1 MLAGATGSWSWDSIL
16 TCFKTTCF
24 IRPSAL
30 NEPSW
35 KNVAAFITES
45 LLSLSVSSHHSR
57 LTQSLSS
64 TLFFSYTFFFLSRAV
79 VLIIWTTHSF
89 YLLFKKT
96 SSTKQS
102 SVPDTIVSSS
112 SGFPGLGPASV
123 HCSQL
128 PQYIL
133 LFFLNV
139 ALLIPEAGICPFPF
153 SFSLQHH
160 IHWDSTVQS
169 VNMVYKTC
177 HMLQLTQRNAVKRAD
192 YVTQTLSKRGL
203 VLT

>member
-79 VLIIWTTHSF
+79 VFIIWTTHSF

-96 SSTKQS
+96 SSTKRS

-133 LFFLNV
+133 LFFFLM
-139 ALLIPEAGICPFPF
+139 LLYWSLRQEFVLFLSPFP
-153 SFSLQHH
+153 S
-160 IHWDSTVQS
+160 STTFIETVLYNLS
-169 VNMVYKTC
+169 TWSIRPATC
-177 HMLQLTQRNAVKRAD
+177 C
-192 YVTQTLSKRGL
+192 S
-203 VLT
+203 

>member
-133 LFFLNV
+133 LFFFKCCSIDPWGRNLS
-139 ALLIPEAGICPFPF
+139 F
-153 SFSLQHH
+153 SFLLFPPAPHSLRQYCTICQH
-160 IHWDSTVQS
+160 
-169 VNMVYKTC
+169 
-177 HMLQLTQRNAVKRAD
+177 
-192 YVTQTLSKRGL
+192 GL
-203 VLT
+203 